1 MFKITPNPP
10 GAEDLNSP
18 AFKLAAER
26 AFAHYELLPP
36 HNRPRKKP
44 GRSTEDTL
52 VHIYEL
58 LQCASATAYESAEN
72 LQGSQHKLALGAVH
86 LIDMAQ
92 QEMDELLD
100 EQKTATA

>member
-10 GAEDLNSP
+10 CAEDLNSP

-26 AFAHYELLPP
+26 ALAHYELLPSQ
-36 HNRPRKKP
+36 NRPRKTP
-44 GRSTEDTL
+44 ARSTEDTL

-58 LQCASATAYESAEN
+58 LQCASATAYESADN
-72 LQGSQHKLALGAVH
+72 LQGPQRKLALGAVH

-100 EQKTATA
+100 GQSVAIA